1 MMPQEDIIRTAVRAA
16 AFDAGVSADPAEFDI
31 NILPYMIERTE
42 RILRETQMWGF
53 LVDHGDMNAEY
64 IFANLFNMDSEE
76 WTELYGEGLLPTML
90 L

>member
-16 AFDAGVSADPAEFDI
+16 AFDAGVGADPANFDI
-31 NILPYMIERTE
+31 NIMPYMIERTE

-64 IFANLFNMDSEE
+64 IFWNLFHMDAEE
-76 WTELYGEGLLPTML
+76 WTELYGQGL
-90 L
+90 